1 MKKRGLLVVISGP
14 SAVGKN
20 TVLARFLA
28 SYPGSRY
35 SISATTRKPR
45 PGEIPGCSYY
55 FYSREQF
62 TALLQKNQ
70 FLEWAQVYDEY
81 YGTPVAPIEDG
92 LRQGEVIVM
101 DLDVQGALAV
111 RKRLSEAVLVFLLP
125 PSVKDLK
132 ARMLKRGTECPRAVD
147 KRLTAAQKEI
157 ASALDY
163 DYLIVNDQVAKA
175 TKQLTSVVEAEKM
188 KVSRQSAYLE
198 ILAEGGT
205 IGNC

>member
-1 MKKRGLLVVISGP
+1 
-14 SAVGKN
+14 
-20 TVLARFLA
+20 
-28 SYPGSRY
+28 
-35 SISATTRKPR
+35 
-45 PGEIPGCSYY
+45 
-55 FYSREQF
+55 
-62 TALLQKNQ
+62 
-70 FLEWAQVYDEY
+70 
-81 YGTPVAPIEDG
+81 
-92 LRQGEVIVM
+92 M

-175 TKQLTSVVEAEKM
+175 TKQLTSVVEAEKL